1 MMYFTIEELCYSDT
15 AKKYKI
21 DNTPTD
27 EIIENLTE
35 FIENIL
41 YPLREAW
48 GSPIKVNSGYRCENL
63 NKKVGGSKTSSHMY
77 GFAVDLKP
85 VNGLID
91 DFFEFVKN
99 YFIENDIPFDQIID
113 EHSGD
118 KHWVHIGYKNSKG
131 EQRKQIK
138 LYDNGKYYLL
148 KYNND
153 EKEEELKNE
162 N

>member
-1 MMYFTIEELCYSDT
+1 MKYFTIKELCYSDT

-21 DNTPTD
+21 DNTPSE
-27 EIIENLTE
+27 EITENLTE

-41 YPLREAW
+41 DPLREAW
-48 GSPIKVNSGYRCENL
+48 GSPIKVNSGYRCEKL
-63 NKKVGGSKTSSHMY
+63 NKKVGGSKTSSHVY

-85 VNGLID
+85 CNSLID
-91 DFFEFVKN
+91 EFFEFVKN
-99 YFIENDIPFDQIID
+99 YFIENNIPFDQIID

-138 LYDNGKYYLL
+138 LYNNGRYYLL
-148 KYNND
+148 KYNNNK
-153 EKEEELKNE
+153 KEEFKNE
-162 N
+162 D

>member
-41 YPLREAW
+41 NPLREAW
-48 GSPIKVNSGYRCENL
+48 GSAIKVNSGYRCEKL
-63 NKKVGGSKTSSHMY
+63 NKKVGGSKTSSHKY
-77 GFAVDLKP
+77 GLAVDLKP
-85 VNGLID
+85 VNDLID
-91 DFFEFVKN
+91 EFFEFVKN

-138 LYDNGKYYLL
+138 LYDNGTYYLL

-153 EKEEELKNE
+153 EKEELKNE
-162 N
+162 D